1 MRSLA
6 MRIFKRLRG
15 MVKEAV
21 YPARCVMCDR
31 LYQARGS
38 AEDPSRNGTSASP
51 GLDDGFSHF
60 LCDNCMQQLEYRHS
74 PMCTCCGR
82 PFDSENSLDHL
93 CGRCL
98 SDPFEFTMAR
108 SAGTYDRALK
118 ALICVFKYKRRT
130 ELALPLARL
139 LWSTL
144 HRYWDAGQIDLMIPV
159 PLHRRRLR
167 ERGFNQTELM
177 LRHWSGLARAGGP
190 SLKEGQLALDVLIR
204 HRHTPS
210 QTGLDKRQRM
220 ANMAQAFRLTAADV
234 VRGHRVLLVDDV
246 FTTGATAD
254 ACTRVLKRAGASAV
268 DLLTL
273 ARAV

>member
-6 MRIFKRLRG
+6 VDMFKRLRG

-21 YPARCVMCDR
+21 YPARCVGCDR
-31 LYQARGS
+31 MYQPRGS
-38 AEDPSRNGTSASP
+38 AEDPGRDGASADP
-51 GLDDGFSHF
+51 ALDGGFSRF
-60 LCDNCMQQLEYRHS
+60 LCDSCMQQLVYRHG

-82 PFDSENSLDHL
+82 PFDSEHSVDHL
-93 CGRCL
+93 CGRCR

-108 SAGTYDRALK
+108 SAGVYDRALK
-118 ALICVFKYKRRT
+118 ALICDYKYQRRP
-130 ELALPLARL
+130 ELAAPLARL

-144 HRYWDAGQIDLMIPV
+144 RRYWDPGLIDLMIPV

-167 ERGFNQTELM
+167 ERGFNQAELM
-177 LRHWSGLARAGGP
+177 LRHWPGLARAGAS
-190 SLKEGQLALDVLIR
+190 SLKEGQLALNVLIR
-204 HRHTPS
+204 HKHTPS

-220 ANMAQAFRLTAADV
+220 ANMAQAFRLTAADA

-254 ACTRVLKRAGASAV
+254 ACTRVLKRAGASVV